1 MSRVIF
7 EEAKQKLQEEF
18 DNAVAN
24 AMANKQG
31 EILDEYAKYDT
42 EKQQLISAEDTRHL
56 KALDTINQNTETKK
70 LDFEKKKRNEA
81 IAQVEVENK
90 FEAQF
95 KVLNEILQ

>member
-7 EEAKQKLQEEF
+7 EEAKQKLQAEF

-42 EKQQLISAEDTRHL
+42 EKQQ
-56 KALDTINQNTETKK
+56 
-70 LDFEKKKRNEA
+70 
-81 IAQVEVENK
+81 
-90 FEAQF
+90 
-95 KVLNEILQ
+95 